1 MTLLLLL
8 FGTISDVFVVRAT
21 WPIVRYKNGTVGVKN
36 DGGTVKVQSTD
47 LIVDGNLSVSGSLF
61 IQDRDLAEY
70 EDRVSFLETALGDPA
85 LLNLS
90 NCSSVTY
97 RSPTAYPKEATEWDY
112 LSIPSVV
119 SGITQFSLSWTDIK
133 SICTHKGYILCSS
146 ETFCTN
152 YVPPSALDIPE
163 HDSWIAVGDSEN
175 EWLTFRRG
183 WNNRICKTHTEVAGS
198 KPSWGTS
205 NFTGTTGDMYR
216 AGLCC
221 SVGDTSESMCTS
233 NDNNTTTS
241 VVSQLQS
248 LTPPKCMRPGGT
260 GLFFNGTSWICEC
273 VQNSTHVLHGESCE
287 NTCIQNATQ
296 IWNTTTSSCQEIVTQ
311 VTDLTLTKPSSLT
324 HWFDFSDTD
333 EYGSTEL
340 AVMTNFTDKMGGAS
354 SMTVNYNVQY
364 KLNVQ
369 NGLNAIYANEQY
381 ASLQFSSKSG
391 SNPEVFVAY
400 RIVNNVGGRSL
411 PHCFIFGGRAGYAFG
426 SQWSGNTEPSYD
438 AINVVDAAGYALAS
452 LAAPF
457 DGWHLADIYYGASD
471 GFFKVDHGES
481 ESIAIAAN
489 RPNPCG
495 GCNGAYQDTELT
507 NVAIGG
513 FPWWP
518 NIFCENYIGE
528 VLIFNEKLSDSDRS
542 MITSYLMTKW
552 AIGNNAQQK

>member
-1 MTLLLLL
+1 MLGLLRYFCFASASILLLHPYLA
-8 FGTISDVFVVRAT
+8 SAN
-21 WPIVRYKNGTVGVKN
+21 WPVARYTNGTVGLIN
-36 DGGTVKVQSTD
+36 DGGEVHVQSAKLQVNGHLKVEGD
-47 LIVDGNLSVSGSLF
+47 LIVNGSNVALELTNL
-61 IQDRDLAEY
+61 
-70 EDRVSFLETALGDPA
+70 
-85 LLNLS
+85 
-90 NCSSVTY
+90 
-97 RSPTAYPKEATEWDY
+97 K
-112 LSIPSVV
+112 
-119 SGITQFSLSWTDIK
+119 
-133 SICTHKGYILCSS
+133 
-146 ETFCTN
+146 
-152 YVPPSALDIPE
+152 
-163 HDSWIAVGDSEN
+163 
-175 EWLTFRRG
+175 
-183 WNNRICKTHTEVAGS
+183 
-198 KPSWGTS
+198 
-205 NFTGTTGDMYR
+205 
-216 AGLCC
+216 
-221 SVGDTSESMCTS
+221 
-233 NDNNTTTS
+233 
-241 VVSQLQS
+241 
-248 LTPPKCMRPGGT
+248 PPKCLPPGGDK
-260 GLFFNGTSWICEC
+260 LQFDGTNWICVCAEGWI
-273 VQNSTHVLHGESCE
+273 GETCE
-287 NTCIQNATQ
+287 NSESACNI
-296 IWNTTTSSCQEIVTQ
+296 SSG
-311 VTDLTLTKPSSLT
+311 TLSSKPSSLT
-324 HWFDFSDTD
+324 HWFDFADTD

-340 AVMTNFTDKMGGAS
+340 AVMTHFTDKMGGAS

-426 SQWSGNTEPSYD
+426 SQWSGDTEPSYD
-438 AINVVDAAGYALAS
+438 AITVTDAAGFALAS

-481 ESIAIAAN
+481 ESIAIAAK

-513 FPWWP
+513 FPWWS

-552 AIGNNAQQK
+552 AIGNNAQQNCTMVPENITKTTSF